1 MKNLSYWY
9 IDIIKISHEKEVI
22 QVWKKKFYFY
32 PLYRPHNFLHLL
44 KRFQ

>member
-22 QVWKKKFYFY
+22 EVWKKKFYFY
-32 PLYRPHNFLHLL
+32 PLRPHNFLHLL

>member
-9 IDIIKISHEKEVI
+9 IEIIKISHEKEVI
-22 QVWKKKFYFY
+22 QVWIKKFYIY
-32 PLYRPHNFLHLL
+32 PLRPHNFLHLL